1 MSKPPDNNF
10 VAINDLPEN
19 EQKALRAAIDGNP
32 ILTLPAEFDHFDPLT
47 TDVAIYELRNV
58 ARRARALLE
67 NTNRDQIRRAVE
79 FAEYAT
85 SQALIDLKKLDR
97 PLSDDEAAAC
107 SGSLDELRP
116 TALFRRQAFLDRSN
130 FKPPAEMPWFAVFA
144 SLALAYVARSVN
156 AGVNHGIEATDALSK
171 AEHLVAKHKAGKAS
185 KRTDNRFKEILAQ
198 IISNQPGLSGN
209 EYARRLIRSHSNEM
223 INLHGKVYG
232 VRVVADWA
240 RSILKAQK

>member
-1 MSKPPDNNF
+1 MSNARENDF
-10 VAINDLPEN
+10 VTIDDLPEN
-19 EQKALRAAIDGNP
+19 EQIALQAAIDGNP

-47 TDVAIYELRNV
+47 TDVPICELSNV

-116 TALFRRQAFLDRSN
+116 IALFRRQAFLDRSN
-130 FKPPAEMPWFAVFA
+130 LKPPEVLPWFAVFA
-144 SLALAYVARSVN
+144 SLALAYVARSVC
-156 AGVNHGIEATDALSK
+156 
-171 AEHLVAKHKAGKAS
+171 
-185 KRTDNRFKEILAQ
+185 RQ
-198 IISNQPGLSGN
+198 
-209 EYARRLIRSHSNEM
+209 RLILRLTFASQYN
-223 INLHGKVYG
+223 
-232 VRVVADWA
+232 
-240 RSILKAQK
+240 

>member
-1 MSKPPDNNF
+1 L
-10 VAINDLPEN
+10 IT
-19 EQKALRAAIDGNP
+19 
-32 ILTLPAEFDHFDPLT
+32 LTHLQPTCRYASSATSRD
-47 TDVAIYELRNV
+47 
-58 ARRARALLE
+58 ALLE

-130 FKPPAEMPWFAVFA
+130 LKPPEVLPWFAVFA

-156 AGVNHGIEATDALSK
+156 TGVIHGIEATEALSIAK
-171 AEHLVAKHKAGKAS
+171 HFVAKRKAAKAS
-185 KRTDNRFKEILAQ
+185 KRTNNQFKEILAQ
-198 IISNQPGLSGN
+198 LISDQPGLSGI
-209 EYARRLIRSHSNEM
+209 EYARRLIKSHSNEM

-232 VRVVADWA
+232 VRIVADWA
-240 RSILKAQK
+240 LSILKAQK